1 LSAEYASETTAYAG
15 TKERN
20 ENEAFGS
27 KALRVVEIEAMA
39 NAYEVPKHVVGEA
52 LREIR
57 KNLTRQEAA
66 KLI

>member
-1 LSAEYASETTAYAG
+1 VKRQLTPEQ
-15 TKERN
+15 KN
-20 ENEAFGS
+20 EMKMRLLAS
-27 KALRVVEIEAMA
+27 KAVRVVEIEAMA
-39 NAYEVPKHVVGEA
+39 NAYEVPKHVVREA

>member
-1 LSAEYASETTAYAG
+1 VKRQLTPEQ
-15 TKERN
+15 KN
-20 ENEAFGS
+20 EMKMRLLAS

>member
-1 LSAEYASETTAYAG
+1 MRLLA
-15 TKERN
+15 
-20 ENEAFGS
+20 S
-27 KALRVVEIEAMA
+27 KAVRVVEIEAMA
-39 NAYEVPKHVVGEA
+39 NAYEVPKHVVREA